1 MEDELMPSQTKKGNQ
16 KKKKNQKKT
25 HKKKGFD
32 VMFNIIRLQKLKT
45 RLWANNGY
53 QIHSSLENPR

>member
-1 MEDELMPSQTKKGNQ
+1 MNSCPPKQKKET
-16 KKKKNQKKT
+16 KKKKTTKKKT